1 MTATITSKGQ
11 LTIPKAIREQ
21 LNLQSG
27 DKVEFLVDKDGSVRI
42 VTITASITKLKG
54 MVPRPKKVVS
64 LEEMNKA
71 IEMEGGKQ

>member
-42 VTITASITKLKG
+42 VTITASIDKT
-54 MVPRPKKVVS
+54 
-64 LEEMNKA
+64 
-71 IEMEGGKQ
+71 